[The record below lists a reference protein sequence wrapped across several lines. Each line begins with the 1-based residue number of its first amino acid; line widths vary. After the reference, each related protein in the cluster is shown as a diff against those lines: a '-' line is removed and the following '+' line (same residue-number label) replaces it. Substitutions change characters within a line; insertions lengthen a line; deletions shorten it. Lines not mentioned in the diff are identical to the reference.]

1 MPLAAILALA
11 PQFISAG
18 KSLFDFISHVRET
31 AQQTGEWIPEHEQAF
46 ADVLAAAGQSPQWKP
61 RE

>member
-1 MPLAAILALA
+1 MPIAAILALA

-18 KSLFDFISHVRET
+18 KSLFDFISHIRET
-31 AQQTGEWIPEHEQAF
+31 AQQSGEWDDAHEVAF
-46 ADVLAAAGQSPQWKP
+46 QQVLAAAGQSPQWKS